1 MDIIYEAVGITDV
14 AFGALEAL
22 SPNGICILTGI
33 PSENQP
39 SALNMSKV
47 MKALVLDNQLVVGTV
62 NAGTNAYESAVTRLE
77 QFMFLLPDSVRRLI
91 SRHPMD
97 DTPALL
103 RSKKGIK
110 DIIQVAA

>member
-1 MDIIYEAVGITDV
+1 
-14 AFGALEAL
+14 
-22 SPNGICILTGI
+22 
-33 PSENQP
+33 
-39 SALNMSKV
+39 
-47 MKALVLDNQLVVGTV
+47 
-62 NAGTNAYESAVTRLE
+62 
-77 QFMFLLPDSVRRLI
+77 MFLLPDSVRRLI

>member
-47 MKALVLDNQLVVGTV
+47 MKAPSST
-62 NAGTNAYESAVTRLE
+62 TNSSSEPS
-77 QFMFLLPDSVRRLI
+77 
-91 SRHPMD
+91 
-97 DTPALL
+97 TPAPTPTSQ
-103 RSKKGIK
+103 R
-110 DIIQVAA
+110 